1 MNAKKEKEGKKK
13 RKTYEGCGD
22 EFPNEVSL
30 RKHVERGWF
39 NMEDEMSEKELS
51 RRRVTRDTAAKKRG
65 ERIINAEPVEV
76 KCCNG
81 KMVTPCG
88 SFVYLG
94 SLTTNKGESG
104 MEIRRRIIKA
114 GEVCRSLGKVWKMKG
129 LS

>member
-1 MNAKKEKEGKKK
+1 MEGV
-13 RKTYEGCGD
+13 EGDHLEG
-22 EFPNEVSL
+22 
-30 RKHVERGWF
+30 
-39 NMEDEMSEKELS
+39 S
-51 RRRVTRDTAAKKRG
+51 RRQETAELATEFEDLRRNYEDHQATGSITAAKKRG

-104 MEIRRRIIKA
+104 M
-114 GEVCRSLGKVWKMKG
+114 
-129 LS
+129 

>member
-1 MNAKKEKEGKKK
+1 
-13 RKTYEGCGD
+13 
-22 EFPNEVSL
+22 
-30 RKHVERGWF
+30 
-39 NMEDEMSEKELS
+39 MSEKELS

-94 SLTTNKGESG
+94 SLTTIKGVSG
-104 MEIRRRIIKA
+104 QEIRRRIIKA
-114 GEVCRSLGKVWKMKG
+114 GEVCRSLGKVWAMQWLP